1 MNYLQ
6 KSAEYIKK
14 MRAKATEVD
23 ITLNDVDCKATVG
36 STLFKSSGNFA
47 GGIYERSV
55 DFLIAVD
62 ALDAM
67 PTTDDVITWN
77 DKNFAIVSYN
87 GEPPVRYSDPLE
99 TTYRIHCKE
108 VGGE

>member
-1 MNYLQ
+1 MNALQ

-23 ITLNDVDCKATVG
+23 IAINDVACKATVG
-36 STLFKSSGNFA
+36 STLFKSNGNF
-47 GGIYERSV
+47 GGGVYERSV

-67 PTTDDVITWN
+67 PTTDDTITW
-77 DKNFAIVSYN
+77 DGKSFAIVSFN
-87 GEPPVRYSDPLE
+87 GEPPVRFSDPLE

-108 VGGE
+108 VG